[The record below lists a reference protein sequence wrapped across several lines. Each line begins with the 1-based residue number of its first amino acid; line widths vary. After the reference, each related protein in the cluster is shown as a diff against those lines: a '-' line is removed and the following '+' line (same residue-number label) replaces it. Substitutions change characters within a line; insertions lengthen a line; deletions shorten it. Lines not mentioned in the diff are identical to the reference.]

1 MGSEYRFKYG
11 YKRMRIAIIGGGW
24 VGCHLARKLM
34 KDNDVTLFEKDEL
47 FKATSYKNQNRLHLG
62 YHYARNFRTRKL
74 CQSTFPQFMDEYKI
88 LTSEV
93 ENNLY
98 CVASDSLIDYY
109 TFREIFNNP
118 QHSYSQFPEF
128 KHIEGIVKTE
138 ERYID
143 FELANLYFNKI
154 LKDIVVKKEITN
166 IKVLSKEYDLVINAT
181 NNHLN
186 PTNNTFYELTLSLLY
201 KKIQPTSFGALTL
214 VDGDFFSIYPYKDK
228 LYTVT
233 DVEHTPLFTANSI
246 NELNSFKFDNLSKL
260 LGGTLA
266 KKKQLIEWKVK
277 HYYPEFLEYF
287 TYNDYFISVKSKVKS
302 NSANRYPVITQED
315 NIINCFTGKIQGIYI
330 IENYINEIINR

>member
-1 MGSEYRFKYG
+1 MK
-11 YKRMRIAIIGGGW
+11 IAIIGGGW

-47 FKATSYKNQNRLHLG
+47 FKATSYFNQNRLHLG
-62 YHYARNFRTRKL
+62 YHYARNFRTRNL
-74 CQSTFPQFMDEYKI
+74 CQNTFPLFMNEYKI

-98 CVASDSLIDYY
+98 CVTDDSLIDYY
-109 TFREIFNNP
+109 TFREIFNNHH
-118 QHSYSQFPEF
+118 HSKNQFPEF

-143 FELANLYFNKI
+143 FELVNLYFNKI
-154 LKDIVVKKEITN
+154 LKDIVVKKKITD

-186 PTNNTFYELTLSLLY
+186 PTSNAFYELTLSLLY

-233 DVEHTPLFTANSI
+233 DVEHTPLFTANNI
-246 NELNSFKFDNLSKL
+246 NELNNFKFNNLSE
-260 LGGTLA
+260 
-266 KKKQLIEWKVK
+266 KKQLIEEKIK
-277 HYYPEFLEYF
+277 HYYPEFLEHF
-287 TYNDYFISVKSKVKS
+287 TYNDYFLSVKSKVRS
-302 NSANRYPVITQED
+302 NSANRYPIITEED

>member
-1 MGSEYRFKYG
+1 MK
-11 YKRMRIAIIGGGW
+11 IAIIGGGW

-47 FKATSYKNQNRLHLG
+47 FKATSYFNQNRLHLG
-62 YHYARNFRTRKL
+62 YHYARNFKTRNL
-74 CQSTFPQFMDEYKI
+74 CQKTFPLFMSEYKI
-88 LTSEV
+88 LTNEV

-98 CVASDSLIDYY
+98 CVADDSLIDYY

-118 QHSYSQFPEF
+118 HHSKNQFPEF
-128 KHIEGIVKTE
+128 KHIEGILKTE

-143 FELANLYFNKI
+143 FELVNLYFNKI
-154 LKDIVVKKEITN
+154 LKDIVVKKKITD

-186 PTNNTFYELTLSLLY
+186 PTSNTFYELTLSLLY

-246 NELNSFKFDNLSKL
+246 DELNNFKFNNISE
-260 LGGTLA
+260 
-266 KKKQLIEWKVK
+266 KKQLIEEKIK
-277 HYYPEFLEYF
+277 HYYPEFLEHF
-287 TYNDYFISVKSKVKS
+287 TYNDYFLSVKSKVRS
-302 NSANRYPVITQED
+302 NSANRYPIITEED